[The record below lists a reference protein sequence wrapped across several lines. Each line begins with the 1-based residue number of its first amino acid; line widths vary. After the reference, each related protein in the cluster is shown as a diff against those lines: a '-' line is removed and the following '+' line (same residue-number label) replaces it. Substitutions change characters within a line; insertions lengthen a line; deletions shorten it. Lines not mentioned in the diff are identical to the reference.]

1 MSDHLD
7 PQMRMILDRRN
18 ALRLPGFSA
27 GTPEDARRTFA
38 ESQASLPPDRG
49 ASGIRQYEERVP
61 GPRGAIGLRRYLPP
75 NRAPGSIIYCHGGGW
90 VFGTLDGFDPI
101 CRQLAHETRRQ
112 VVSVDYALAP
122 EERFP
127 GPIDDCWAVFKSEI
141 ESGPIA
147 VMGDSAG
154 GNLAA
159 ALALRARAEGVK
171 GIVLQVLAY
180 PVLSPDFGRASY
192 LRYGKGDYLIST
204 DDIRWFWDHHTPIEE
219 RSNPLAVPLASPDL
233 SGLPEAIIVL
243 GGCDPLHDEGVE
255 YALRLS
261 ADGVPTTLR
270 ILPGMAHGF
279 LTLIDL
285 IDASNREVAVLGE
298 LIRSALDRPQV
309 NHPQVDRR

>member
-1 MSDHLD
+1 
-7 PQMRMILDRRN
+7 MRAIIERRN
-18 ALRLPGFSA
+18 ALGLPGFAA
-27 GTPEDARRTFA
+27 GTPEDARRTFT
-38 ESQASLPPDRG
+38 ESQAALPPGRG
-49 ASGIRQYEERVP
+49 ASGIRQHDEQIP
-61 GPRGAIGLRRYLPP
+61 GLRGPVGLRRYLPP
-75 NRAPGSIIYCHGGGW
+75 DPGSGRIIYCHGGGW

-101 CRQLAHETRRQ
+101 CRQLAHETGRQ

-122 EERFP
+122 EARFP
-127 GPIDDCWAVFKSEI
+127 DPIDDCWAVLKSEI
-141 ESGPIA
+141 VSGPVV

-159 ALALRARAEGVK
+159 ALALRARAEGLS

-192 LRYGKGDYLIST
+192 LTYGNGDYLISA
-204 DDIRWFWDHHTPIEE
+204 DDMRWFWDHHTSIED
-219 RSNPLAVPLASPDL
+219 RANPLAAPLASQDL

-270 ILPGMAHGF
+270 VLPGMAHGF
-279 LTLIDL
+279 LTLVDL
-285 IDASNREVAVLGE
+285 IEASNREVAVIGA
-298 LIRSALDRPQV
+298 LIRSAFDRARSTASSPRDL
-309 NHPQVDRR
+309 PAG